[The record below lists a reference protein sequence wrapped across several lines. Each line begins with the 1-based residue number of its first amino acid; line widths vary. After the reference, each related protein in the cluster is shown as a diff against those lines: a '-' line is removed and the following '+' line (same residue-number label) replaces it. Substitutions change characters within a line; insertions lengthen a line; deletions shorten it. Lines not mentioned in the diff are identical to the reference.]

1 MIDVSLDLALVSREG
16 TNRDQMGN
24 GSHEGCLTG
33 EMQTGPDSQC
43 LTYLFN
49 VEAQHVLPLSLK

>member
-1 MIDVSLDLALVSREG
+1 MTDVSLDLALVSREG

-33 EMQTGPDSQC
+33 GNANRAGLSMSDVP
-43 LTYLFN
+43 FN